1 MYDLIFDN
9 KVIDYIEKLDM
20 KYRKQII
27 TKLIST
33 KTQHYRF
40 FQKLS
45 YREGYKIRIGR
56 YRAIADIDEKKKQVI
71 IIRLGHRKNI
81 YEKYWGLL

>member
-1 MYDLIFDN
+1 MYDLIFDD

-20 KYRKQII
+20 KYRKQIL

-33 KTQHYRF
+33 KNQPYQF
-40 FQKLS
+40 FKKLS
-45 YREGYKIRIGR
+45 YREGYKLRIGS
-56 YRAIADIDEKKKQVI
+56 YRAIADIDEKKKQII
-71 IIRLGHRKNI
+71 IIRIGHRKNI